1 MPDEIQ
7 CRAVPKVQRDYS
19 TGFRSM
25 VYAWDKLKCDVLDLL
40 GFNTTE
46 NLDSMYH
53 YWRDGSRHD
62 GVNSSAWY
70 DSRKRM
76 RIGKKYVYLG
86 HDFAREHQ
94 LMREIQERV
103 NENGFKATCHISSS
117 SIK

>member
-1 MPDEIQ
+1 MGRFHSKYKINNVYSCMPDEIQ

-62 GVNSSAWY
+62 GVNL
-70 DSRKRM
+70 
-76 RIGKKYVYLG
+76 I
-86 HDFAREHQ
+86 
-94 LMREIQERV
+94 RV
-103 NENGFKATCHISSS
+103 VR
-117 SIK
+117 